1 MQRSVKNSTFIA
13 LIVLS
18 NTVGNLFLGLGMQR
32 MPGFSHVSFA
42 EYLVSLGT
50 NLWIIFGVALLI
62 VWMVSQLSMFTWA
75 DLTYVLPVTASAYVL
90 TAIFSE
96 IFLHERISAERWIGV
111 VLISLGVMFVS
122 RTPPRAK
129 EILQEGAR

>member
-1 MQRSVKNSTFIA
+1 MQRSVKNITFIA

-32 MPGFSHVSFA
+32 MPGFSRVSFA

-50 NLWIIFGVALLI
+50 NLWIIFGVVLLV

-90 TAIFSE
+90 TAVLSKA
-96 IFLHERISAERWIGV
+96 FLHEHLSAERWIGV

-122 RTPPRAK
+122 RTPPRARDLL
-129 EILQEGAR
+129 EEGGK